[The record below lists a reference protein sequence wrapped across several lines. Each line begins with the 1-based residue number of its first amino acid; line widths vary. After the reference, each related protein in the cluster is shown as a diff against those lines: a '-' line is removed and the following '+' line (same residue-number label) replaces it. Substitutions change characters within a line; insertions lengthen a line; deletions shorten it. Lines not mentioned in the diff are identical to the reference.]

1 MEGDDEKDGD
11 AAEQPK
17 SWWTREHVQVL
28 VLLGATAVGLA
39 LCYLLVEP
47 FLPALAWAL
56 ALAVVAHPA
65 HGWMLRR
72 VPHENLAAG
81 LAVALVAVI
90 VVAPSIFVI
99 QRLVQEAGTGVEAI
113 SKGLESGEWRRA
125 LERNPRVRSM
135 AEWIEGQIKSD
146 EGAKQAAAAASKAST
161 VVTGSV
167 RGAIQLL
174 ITFFILFYFFRDQGA
189 VLQMVRSLLPL
200 TNAETDQVFSRVR
213 DTISATVYGTLVV
226 AVVQGT
232 LGGLMFWWL
241 GLPAALLWGV
251 VMGLL
256 AIVPVLGA
264 FVVWLPAAAVLALQ
278 GAWIKA
284 GILAVWGLVVISL
297 IDNLLYPVL
306 VGKKLRMH
314 TVPVFIA
321 IVGGLVV
328 FGASGVVL
336 GPVILAVTVALLNVW
351 RRRTVDGGAADTP
364 ASAPQTR

>member
-1 MEGDDEKDGD
+1 MERD
-11 AAEQPK
+11 AEREGSEQPK

-28 VLLGATAVGLA
+28 VLLGATVVGLA
-39 LCYLLVEP
+39 LCYLLAQP

-65 HGWMLRR
+65 HAWILQR
-72 VPHENLAAG
+72 VRHENFAAV

-99 QRLVQEAGTGVEAI
+99 QRLVQEVETGVEAF
-113 SKGLESGEWRRA
+113 SKGLETGEWKKA
-125 LERNPRVRSM
+125 LERKPRLRAM
-135 AEWIEGQIKSD
+135 AEWVEKQVRKD
-146 EGAKQAAAAASKAST
+146 EGAQQAATAASHAST
-161 VVTGSV
+161 VLTGSV
-167 RGAIQLL
+167 RGGMQLL
-174 ITFFILFYFFRDQGA
+174 ITFFILFYFFRDQGP

-200 TNAETDQVFSRVR
+200 TNPETDQLFSRVR
-213 DTISATVYGTLVV
+213 DTIYATIYGTLVV
-226 AVVQGT
+226 AMVQGT

-241 GLPAALLWGV
+241 GLPAPLLWGV

-256 AIVPVLGA
+256 AIVPVLAA

-278 GAWIKA
+278 GAMIKA
-284 GILAVWGLVVISL
+284 LILAVWGLVVISL
-297 IDNLLYPVL
+297 IDNFLYPVL
-306 VGKKLRMH
+306 VGKRLRLH

-336 GPVILAVTVALLNVW
+336 GPVVLAITIALLNVW
-351 RRRTVDGGAADTP
+351 RRRTHHGGAADKP
-364 ASAPQTR
+364 AAVPG